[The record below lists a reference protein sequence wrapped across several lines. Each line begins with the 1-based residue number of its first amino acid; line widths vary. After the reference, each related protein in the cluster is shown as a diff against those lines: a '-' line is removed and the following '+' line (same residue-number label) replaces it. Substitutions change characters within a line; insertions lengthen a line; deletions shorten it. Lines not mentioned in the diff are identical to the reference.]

1 MDKRQQEEQRQKK
14 TAIKLNRILFVLLA
28 PKKISKT
35 KINYEQ
41 LNDLIECDTRLNV
54 IRFEITIY
62 FVLFCQLFSCLGSLC
77 SETLLRHQHRHQ
89 HRLLA
94 IRISISYLTPRV
106 I

>member
-41 LNDLIECDTRLNV
+41 LNDLIECDTRLDV
-54 IRFEITIY
+54 I
-62 FVLFCQLFSCLGSLC
+62 
-77 SETLLRHQHRHQ
+77 
-89 HRLLA
+89 
-94 IRISISYLTPRV
+94 
-106 I
+106 